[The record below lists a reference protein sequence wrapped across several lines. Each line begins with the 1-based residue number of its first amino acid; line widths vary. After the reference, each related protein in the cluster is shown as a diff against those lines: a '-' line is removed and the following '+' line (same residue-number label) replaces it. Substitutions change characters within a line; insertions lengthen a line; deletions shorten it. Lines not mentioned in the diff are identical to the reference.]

1 MSGMRLMDR
10 RPTSE
15 GATIVFD
22 KGRTVVQCTIVD
34 FNGDGAGLEVPGAP
48 DLPDLFDLHLDA
60 TDKTYPV
67 RLCWRA
73 GDRVG
78 IRF

>member
-1 MSGMRLMDR
+1 MSELRLVDR
-10 RPTSE
+10 RPSSV
-15 GATIVFD
+15 GAAIVFD
-22 KGRTVVQCTIVD
+22 DGRTVVHCTIVD

-48 DLPDLFDLHLDA
+48 VLPETFDLYLDS
-60 TDKTYPV
+60 TDTTYPV

>member
-1 MSGMRLMDR
+1 
-10 RPTSE
+10 
-15 GATIVFD
+15 
-22 KGRTVVQCTIVD
+22 VVHCTIVD

-48 DLPDLFDLHLDA
+48 VLPETFDLYLDA
-60 TDKTYPV
+60 TEKAYPV